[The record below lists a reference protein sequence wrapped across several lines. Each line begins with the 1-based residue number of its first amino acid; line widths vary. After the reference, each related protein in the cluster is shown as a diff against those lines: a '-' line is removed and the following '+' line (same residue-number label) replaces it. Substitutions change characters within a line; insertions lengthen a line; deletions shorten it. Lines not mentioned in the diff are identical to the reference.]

1 MQFISVLLEFHSCKS
16 DHFTI
21 VCAMVSTFS
30 TLQNKNFTLSQLV
43 LLYVDVPMPVLAP

>member
-21 VCAMVSTFS
+21 ACAMVSTFS